1 MSPPLHNS
9 DQTVQDTELQLEFDA
24 ICKSFVAGLE
34 AVEIGILECKDGNV
48 EDNDQNAHAN
58 QMSHHIAIRTARRIL
73 GCRRTRCSREYR
85 TKDCP
90 VTIGHHPT
98 TISVTYMYG
107 LVSGRKFLRV
117 KPIVYGNIPHV
128 AATKLQKYR
137 PPHLWKVIK
146 IQ

>member
-58 QMSHHIAIRTARRIL
+58 QMSHHVPMPIASGDSGDSQEFYCCENIKARYDQFL
-73 GCRRTRCSREYR
+73 KEE
-85 TKDCP
+85 DC
-90 VTIGHHPT
+90 
-98 TISVTYMYG
+98 
-107 LVSGRKFLRV
+107 
-117 KPIVYGNIPHV
+117 
-128 AATKLQKYR
+128 
-137 PPHLWKVIK
+137 HLDLFPY
-146 IQ
+146 